1 MPTDPPHRMWVAQ
14 CEATA
19 TIKTRYGISSA
30 FDYLVAEKL
39 VNFAKAARQH
49 PEFAREL
56 PQFVAEVRRI
66 FAPSELADQFIKLER
81 MREMQLVD
89 AEAESDDVLGE
100 SPAMLH
106 YQKQRLKVIKDLL
119 IASQLGTS

>member
-1 MPTDPPHRMWVAQ
+1 MPLSHQAQEIQETCMPTDPPHRMWVAQ

-49 PEFAREL
+49 PEFARE
-56 PQFVAEVRRI
+56 RR
-66 FAPSELADQFIKLER
+66 SL
-81 MREMQLVD
+81 
-89 AEAESDDVLGE
+89 
-100 SPAMLH
+100 SP
-106 YQKQRLKVIKDLL
+106 R
-119 IASQLGTS
+119 